1 MLPNMRLKLAARG
14 GRTVMKR
21 SILIA
26 AAAPTQLMRDSLARG
41 PNMPIDVEWQ
51 DERGGQRARYNGPP
65 VTRLLVERAETT
77 SACLRLIDPS

>member
-26 AAAPTQLMRDSLARG
+26 AATQLMRDSLGRG

-65 VTRLLVERAETT
+65 VTRLLVERAEPT
-77 SACLRLIDPS
+77 SACLRFIDPS